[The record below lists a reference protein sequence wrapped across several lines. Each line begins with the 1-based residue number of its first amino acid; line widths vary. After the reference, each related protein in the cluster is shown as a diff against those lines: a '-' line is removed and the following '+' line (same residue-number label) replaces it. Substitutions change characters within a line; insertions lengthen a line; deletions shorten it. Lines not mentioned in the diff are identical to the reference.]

1 MEVPPVRFAQARGAR
16 LAYQQFGAGPDVVAI
31 PPMAQNIEVAWEWPD
46 IRTMLERL
54 GSFCR
59 YLHFDKR
66 GTGASDRRGVGGID
80 ERVED
85 LRAVMDDAGVERA
98 HLLGASEGGP
108 MALLF
113 AFTYPH
119 RVSSVTLVGSGASE
133 YPPDMTAE
141 QRATQEDLHRRFAA
155 VWGTPDS
162 PLVDGFAPSL
172 ADDPAFRR
180 WHQRYERLSA
190 TPESLLDL
198 LDLTFEMDVREILPE
213 VAVPTLVIHR
223 TGDRIVPVE
232 RGREVAAAVPGA
244 RLVEQVGT
252 DHFPYAGDMAG
263 WLAEF
268 QRFVTGEEPDESRT
282 AAVSPSATP
291 GRHRVRVTVLGRF
304 AVEVDGARVPT
315 SAWGTRLS
323 RQLLK
328 RLVVARGWPVRR
340 DELVELLWP
349 GETDSSRL
357 GPRLSVQL
365 STVRRVLGG
374 GVIADRETVRL
385 DLDEVWSDLED
396 LHQGVGRGQVMAAY
410 GGELLPDDVD
420 AAWTAGPRAEARI
433 RFLRAA
439 AERLRTL
446 EENGACDEL
455 VDVARHV
462 LTRDPWDATAHRA
475 VVVGL
480 LEVGHVGE
488 AARAHGAWS
497 DAMAE
502 LDLPAPPPLDTLGR

>member
-1 MEVPPVRFAQARGAR
+1 MEVPAVRFAQARGAR

-31 PPMAQNIEVAWEWPD
+31 PPLAQNIEVAWEWPA
-46 IRTMLERL
+46 IRAMFERL

-85 LRAVMDDAGVERA
+85 LRAVMDEAGVERA
-98 HLLGASEGGP
+98 HLFGASEGGP
-108 MALLF
+108 MTLLF
-113 AFTYPH
+113 AVTYPH
-119 RVSSVTLVGSGASE
+119 RVRSVTLVGSGASE
-133 YPPDMTAE
+133 YPPAMTAE
-141 QRATQEDLHRRFAA
+141 QRAAQEDLHQRFAA

-172 ADDPAFRR
+172 AHDQAFRN

-198 LDLTFEMDVREILPE
+198 LELTFEMDVREILPE

-232 RGREVAAAVPGA
+232 RGREVAVAVPGA
-244 RLVEQVGT
+244 RLVEQQGA
-252 DHFPYAGDMAG
+252 DHFAYAGDVDG

-268 QRFVTGEEPDESRT
+268 QRFVTGEEPDEPRT
-282 AAVSPSATP
+282 AAVSPAAAP
-291 GRHRVRVTVLGRF
+291 RHRVRVAVLGQF
-304 AVEVDGARVPT
+304 AVEVDGDQVPT
-315 SAWGTRLS
+315 SAWGTRRS

-328 RLVVARGWPVRR
+328 RLVLARGWPVRR
-340 DELVELLWP
+340 DELADLLWP
-349 GETDSSRL
+349 GETDRSRV

-365 STVRRVLGG
+365 STVRRILGG

-396 LHQGVGRGQVMAAY
+396 LHHGVDHGAIMAAY

-420 AAWTAGPRAEARI
+420 EPWTAGPRAEART
-433 RFLRAA
+433 RFLHAA
-439 AERLRTL
+439 GGRLRTL
-446 EENGACDEL
+446 EEHRAWNGL
-455 VDVARHV
+455 VDVARQV
-462 LTRDPWDATAHRA
+462 LAKDPWDATAHRA

-480 LEVGHVGE
+480 LGAGHVGE
-488 AARAHGAWS
+488 ATRAHGAWG

-502 LDLPAPPPLDTLGR
+502 LDLPAPPPLDALGR